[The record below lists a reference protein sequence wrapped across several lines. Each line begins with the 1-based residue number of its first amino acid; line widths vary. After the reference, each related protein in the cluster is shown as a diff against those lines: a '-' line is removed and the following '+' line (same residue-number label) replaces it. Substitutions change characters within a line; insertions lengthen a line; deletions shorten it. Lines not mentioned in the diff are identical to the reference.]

1 MQVNSITGY
10 NFGKSMMFSRAA
22 EPAPAPQQPQQPQQ
36 PEQEPAKSIYFTGK
50 KDNSGRSLRNATMA
64 FLIPLTMATA
74 VGPTLTS
81 CEKDTEAYAWAYA
94 EGNANAEASDSCGCG
109 HRKDS
114 CNNDTTKH
122 DTIPVDTTKHDT
134 IPVIPSDDFNR
145 PLPLDTL
152 AKHMYIWNIDNFN
165 DTTANAKRNI
175 IHYHYARP
183 WEYNNEVDANMN
195 IKESKQDKQLLVHDT
210 EVKDYKGNHLYYGKE
225 VREVPKNPI
234 TLETYSGK
242 KIKTNALMTLESRRC
257 DGDVKGASLRNTSL
271 DYKLALMTVG
281 DTVLVFRQGK
291 DGVYK
296 EDGKMAK
303 GYLDDNTI
311 LLQDL
316 IGEYA
321 TDDHLTDWK
330 LTAITDDELK
340 NLIKKED

>member
-64 FLIPLTMATA
+64 VLLPLSMLTA
-74 VGPTLTS
+74 GTALSS
-81 CEKDTEAYAWAYA
+81 CDKDAEAWAYAYA

-109 HRKDS
+109 HRK
-114 CNNDTTKH
+114 
-122 DTIPVDTTKHDT
+122 
-134 IPVIPSDDFNR
+134 PSDDFNR

-321 TDDHLTDWK
+321 TDDHLTDWR
-330 LTAITDDELK
+330 LTAITDNELK
-340 NLIKKED
+340 NRFEEEE

>member
-10 NFGKSMMFSRAA
+10 NFGKSMMSTRAVA
-22 EPAPAPQQPQQPQQ
+22 EPAPAPQQPQQ

-50 KDNSGRSLRNATMA
+50 NDKSGKGMRNATMA
-64 FLIPLTMATA
+64 VLLPLSMLTA
-74 VGPTLTS
+74 GTALSS
-81 CEKDTEAYAWAYA
+81 CDKDAEAWAYAYA
-94 EGNANAEASDSCGCG
+94 EGNANAEANDSCGCG

-114 CNNDTTKH
+114 CNN
-122 DTIPVDTTKHDT
+122 DTTKHDT

-340 NLIKKED
+340 NLFKKED

>member
-10 NFGKSMMFSRAA
+10 NFGKSMMSTRAVA
-22 EPAPAPQQPQQPQQ
+22 EPAPAPQQPQQ

-50 KDNSGRSLRNATMA
+50 NDKSGKGMRNATMA
-64 FLIPLTMATA
+64 VLLPLSMLTA
-74 VGPTLTS
+74 GTALSS
-81 CEKDTEAYAWAYA
+81 CDKDAEAWAYAYA

-114 CNNDTTKH
+114 CNNDT
-122 DTIPVDTTKHDT
+122 
-134 IPVIPSDDFNR
+134 FNR

-340 NLIKKED
+340 NLFKKED

>member
-10 NFGKSMMFSRAA
+10 NFGKSMMLSRAA
-22 EPAPAPQQPQQPQQ
+22 EPAPQQPQQPQQ

-50 KDNSGRSLRNATMA
+50 KDNSGKAMRNATMA
-64 FLIPLTMATA
+64 VLLPLSMLTA
-74 VGPTLTS
+74 GTALSS
-81 CEKDTEAYAWAYA
+81 CEKDDEAYALAIA
-94 EGNANAEASDSCGCG
+94 CGSASASATA
-109 HRKDS
+109 KDS
-114 CNNDTTKH
+114 SSYSNGQR
-122 DTIPVDTTKHDT
+122 DTIPSDT
-134 IPVIPSDDFNR
+134 IPSDTIPSDIEDDFVR

-152 AKHMYIWNIDNFN
+152 AGHMYDWGIDNFN
-165 DTTANAKRNI
+165 DTTANGKRNI
-175 IHYHYARP
+175 VHYHYARP
-183 WEYNNEVDANMN
+183 WEYNNEVDAHMN
-195 IKESKQDKQLLVHDT
+195 IKESKQDKRLLVHDT

-225 VREVPKNPI
+225 VREVPKYPI

-242 KIKTNALMTLESRRC
+242 TIKTNALMTLESRRN
-257 DGDVKGASLRNTSL
+257 DGDNPKASLRNTSL

-291 DGVYK
+291 NGVYK

-321 TDDHLTDWK
+321 TDDHLTDLK
-330 LTAITDDELK
+330 LTAITDEELK
-340 NLIKKED
+340 NRFKEED

>member
-10 NFGKSMMFSRAA
+10 NFGKSMMSTRAVA
-22 EPAPAPQQPQQPQQ
+22 EPAPAPQQPQQ

-50 KDNSGRSLRNATMA
+50 NDKSGKGMRNATMA
-64 FLIPLTMATA
+64 VLLPLSMLTA
-74 VGPTLTS
+74 GTALSS
-81 CEKDTEAYAWAYA
+81 CDKDAEAWAYA
-94 EGNANAEASDSCGCG
+94 EAYASAEANDSCGCG

-114 CNNDTTKH
+114 CNN
-122 DTIPVDTTKHDT
+122 DTTKHDT

-340 NLIKKED
+340 NLFKKED